1 MSALSLPKNAGTGRP
16 RYLRHQSQEKKAPV
30 FAGVMQATPF
40 TFEGGTTAEDCGPDG
55 CPPANTPVKPAPD
68 KSEVLDD
75 TPAPV
80 LGGSYAGLAV
90 LGAFGAAAAGLG
102 YVAYKRPGIK

>member
-1 MSALSLPKNAGTGRP
+1 MS
-16 RYLRHQSQEKKAPV
+16 
-30 FAGVMQATPF
+30 TPF